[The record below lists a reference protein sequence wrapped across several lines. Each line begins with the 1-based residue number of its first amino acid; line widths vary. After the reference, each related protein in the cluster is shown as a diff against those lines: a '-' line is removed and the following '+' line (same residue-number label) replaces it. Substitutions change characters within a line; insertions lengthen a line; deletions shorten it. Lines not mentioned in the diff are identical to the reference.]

1 MTTMRSTTAT
11 GLLVRVAIVGLT
23 VVTGWIHLRLGGTLL
38 VLNGLGY
45 LVAAVAMVVPIPFV
59 ARLRWFVRLG
69 LIGYATATIVGWYLI
84 GPRFD
89 LAYISK
95 AVEVALIALL
105 LVEIR
110 TYDGNP
116 LQRVRRA
123 MRPLARA

>member
-95 AVEVALIALL
+95 AAEVALIGLL

-110 TYDGNP
+110 AYDGNP